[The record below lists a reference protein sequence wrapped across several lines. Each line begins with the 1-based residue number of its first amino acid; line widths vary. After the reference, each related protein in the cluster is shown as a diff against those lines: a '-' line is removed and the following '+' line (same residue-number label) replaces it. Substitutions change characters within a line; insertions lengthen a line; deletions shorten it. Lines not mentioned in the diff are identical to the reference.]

1 MRKKDN
7 LRIQE
12 NKKRL
17 SDLGVKNIVKSLT
30 SLAESQQMKQ
40 KTVKRNSHA
49 GDVDY
54 IPGAEDDSEDDDQ
67 QVGGSVVA
75 SKKQKRPQYITPMS
89 MNKVANLKK
98 IRHMVTPNV
107 S

>member
-1 MRKKDN
+1 MAKQIKKTQSLTIEGN
-7 LRIQE
+7 KYEKERQLRIQE

-17 SDLGVKNIVKSLT
+17 SYLGVKNIVKSLT

-40 KTVKRNSHA
+40 KTVKRNSHV

-54 IPGAEDDSEDDDQ
+54 IPSAEDDSEDDDQ

-75 SKKQKRPQYITPMS
+75 SKKMHISSNKR
-89 MNKVANLKK
+89 NLL
-98 IRHMVTPNV
+98 
-107 S
+107 